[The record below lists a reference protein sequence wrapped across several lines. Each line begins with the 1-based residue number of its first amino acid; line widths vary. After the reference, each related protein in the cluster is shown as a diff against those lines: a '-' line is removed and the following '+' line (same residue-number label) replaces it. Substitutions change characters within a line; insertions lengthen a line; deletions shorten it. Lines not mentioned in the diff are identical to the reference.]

1 MKKVL
6 WQELRRPEIEKAARD
21 GAVVIIPTGSTEQH
35 GNHLP
40 VNTDANCCSTIA
52 RRAAQAVVEFPVLVL
67 PIIWTGYSPHHM
79 DFSGTITLT
88 LQTFIE
94 VLTQVASS
102 IYAHGFKKMLFL
114 NGHGG
119 NGPMIKAMRRE
130 LAAREGISI
139 VGYEY
144 WQLPGVNEEMRAMSE
159 SDKGVIGHAGEME
172 TSLELYLQPE
182 LVDITA
188 AQCGPGVKG
197 DPAMG
202 TRQKGERLVNTAV
215 NGLIKVLRDCHSGV
229 LEERLTLF
237 RKDIVIDERFRP
249 VG

>member
-1 MKKVL
+1 
-6 WQELRRPEIEKAARD
+6 
-21 GAVVIIPTGSTEQH
+21 
-35 GNHLP
+35 
-40 VNTDANCCSTIA
+40 
-52 RRAAQAVVEFPVLVL
+52 
-67 PIIWTGYSPHHM
+67 M

-88 LQTFIE
+88 LQTFVE

-102 IYAHGFKKMLFL
+102 VHAHGFNKMLFL

-119 NGPMIKAMRRE
+119 NGPMITAMRRE
-130 LAAREGISI
+130 LAAREGIST
-139 VGYEY
+139 VGYAY

-182 LVDITA
+182 LVDTTTA
-188 AQCGPGVKG
+188 QWGPGVKG
-197 DPAMG
+197 DPTKG
-202 TRQKGERLVNTAV
+202 TREKGERLVNAAV
-215 NGLIKVLRDCHSGV
+215 NGLIKILRDCHSGA

-237 RKDIVIDERFRP
+237 RKDIVIDDRFRP